1 MSRDVDPILLE
12 VFKNGFEA
20 VADEMAL
27 ILMRTA
33 HSPIVRDAMD
43 FSTALCD
50 AAGQNLAQ
58 GLTTPMHLGSF
69 HDAMRHLIGE
79 YGADIAEGDVFIG
92 NDPYLASGQHL
103 PDIYVIRPI
112 FHAGTIHG
120 WAATIAHHV
129 DVGGLVPGSNSLS
142 AVEIHQEGLR
152 LPFVKLY
159 RAGRPDPVVT
169 RLIAANVRTPDQVL
183 GDIEAQVA
191 AAHAGARGLVAMIDR
206 HGAQTIAAYG
216 AALHDYAER
225 LARAAIRAIPD
236 GTYRFEDHIDGLGDN
251 PQPVLFRLAL
261 TVAGEEVTADWTG
274 TAAQVRGG
282 INAPISFCKSN
293 VYAALRSIMGADV
306 PNCHGYTR
314 PIHVVAPEASVL
326 NCTYPAP
333 CGARGIT
340 GYRIVDC
347 VFGALA
353 QAVPDKVA
361 ADGAGGSTLPS
372 FSGRIDGR
380 TFVFSECVMGVW
392 GATSEHDG
400 QEGVPHMASNQAN
413 VPIETIEADY
423 PIRIERYGLVAD
435 SGGPGR
441 NRGGLA
447 VLREY
452 RMLAD
457 DIFFGVRSDKVIHP
471 PHGLQGGRA
480 GTPASNLLERSGGL
494 RILPAMPTTPF
505 LLQTGEVYRHVMA
518 GGGGFG
524 SALERAP
531 DRVREDVLD
540 GRVSRSHAR
549 DAYGVV
555 ITADGTLDEEA
566 TTALRSRMA
575 PRATTQRPAGREPRA

>member
-1 MSRDVDPILLE
+1 MSANVDPILLE

-20 VADEMAL
+20 IADEMAL

-50 AAGQNLAQ
+50 AQGQNLAQ

-69 HDAMRHLIGE
+69 YDAMRHLIAE
-79 YGADIAEGDVFIG
+79 YGDDIADGDVFIG

-103 PDIYVIRPI
+103 PDIYVVKPI
-112 FHAGTIHG
+112 FSGPDIQG
-120 WAATIAHHV
+120 WSATIAHHV

-152 LPFVKLY
+152 LPFLKLH
-159 RAGRPDPVVT
+159 RAGIADPVLPK
-169 RLIAANVRTPDQVL
+169 LIAANVRTPDQVL

-191 AAHAGARGLVAMIDR
+191 AAQAGSRGLSAMIER
-206 HGAQTIAAYG
+206 YGAETVASYG

-225 LARAAIRAIPD
+225 LARAAFHEIPD
-236 GTYRFEDHIDGLGDN
+236 GTYRFTDHIDGLGDD
-251 PQPVLFRLAL
+251 PAPVEFHLTL
-261 TVAGEEVTADWTG
+261 TVAGDEVTADWTG
-274 TAAQVRGG
+274 TSPQVRGG

-353 QAVPDKVA
+353 EAVPDRVA

-372 FSGRIDGR
+372 FSGRVDGK

-392 GATSEHDG
+392 GATSAHDG

-413 VPIETIEADY
+413 VPVETIEADY
-423 PIRIERYGLVAD
+423 PIRIERYGLMPD
-435 SGGPGR
+435 TGGPGR
-441 NRGGLA
+441 NRGGSGI
-447 VLREY
+447 VREY
-452 RMLAD
+452 RILAD
-457 DIFFGVRSDKVIHP
+457 DVYFGVRSDKVIHA
-471 PHGLQGGRA
+471 PHGLFGGGDGA
-480 GTPASNLLERSGGL
+480 PAINRLSDASGD
-494 RILPAMPTTPF
+494 RTLPAMPTTA
-505 LLQTGEVYRHVMA
+505 LTLNAGDLYRHVMA

-524 SALERAP
+524 DPFTREPERVLE
-531 DRVREDVLD
+531 DLLD
-540 GRVSRSHAR
+540 GRITATHAR
-549 DAYGVV
+549 EAYGVV
-555 ITADGTLDEEA
+555 VTADGAIDQTA
-566 TTALRSRMA
+566 TAALREHRKRDA
-575 PRATTQRPAGREPRA
+575 DARND

>member
-1 MSRDVDPILLE
+1 MASNVDPILLE

-20 VADEMAL
+20 IADEMAL

-50 AAGQNLAQ
+50 AEGENLAQ

-69 HDAMRHLIGE
+69 RDAMRHLMDE
-79 YGADIAEGDVFIG
+79 YAGDIHDGDVFIG

-103 PDIYVIRPI
+103 PDIYVVKPI
-112 FHAGTIHG
+112 FHDGAIQG

-152 LPFVKLY
+152 LPFLKLR
-159 RAGRPDPVVT
+159 RAGVPDPVLPRV
-169 RLIAANVRTPDQVL
+169 IAANVRTPDLVL
-183 GDIEAQVA
+183 GDIEAQLA
-191 AAHAGARGLVAMIDR
+191 AAVAGARGLTAMIER
-206 HGAQTIAAYG
+206 HGAGTVRDYG
-216 AALHDYAER
+216 LALHDYAER
-225 LARAAIRAIPD
+225 LARAAFREIPD
-236 GTYRFEDHIDGLGDN
+236 GTYTFEDHIDGLGDD
-251 PQPVLFRLAL
+251 PQPIVFRLAL
-261 TVAGEEVTADWTG
+261 TVADDEVTADWTG
-274 TAAQVRGG
+274 TAPQVRGG

-353 QAVPDKVA
+353 AAVPDRVT

-372 FSGRIDGR
+372 FSGRIEGE

-400 QEGVPHMASNQAN
+400 EEGVPHMASNQAN

-423 PIRIERYGLVAD
+423 PIRVERYGLMPD
-435 SGGPGR
+435 TGGAGR
-441 NRGGLA
+441 NRGGLGI
-447 VLREY
+447 LREY
-452 RMLAD
+452 RVLAD
-457 DIFFGVRSDKVIHP
+457 DVYFGVRSDKVTHP
-471 PHGLQGGRA
+471 PHGLDGGLPGA
-480 GTPASNLLERSGGL
+480 PASNLLVRAGGEEA
-494 RILPAMPTTPF
+494 LPAMPTRALT
-505 LLQTGEVYRHVMA
+505 LGTGDLYRHVMA

-524 SALERAP
+524 DPLGREPHRVLE
-531 DRVREDVLD
+531 DIID
-540 GRVSRSHAR
+540 GRITPRHACE
-549 DAYGVV
+549 AYGVV
-555 ITADGTLDEEA
+555 LEEDGTLDVA
-566 TTALRSRMA
+566 GTSTLRARMKELA
-575 PRATTQRPAGREPRA
+575 R